1 LGIPPEAKFRQDS
14 GVRKKRLEHRMK
26 PLLGFLG
33 LTTLASLAAVPACA
47 QNYPSRPITY
57 IAVFPPGGPTDILAR
72 LVAPRLGAALGQP
85 VLVENRPGAGGSI
98 GSAILAKSA
107 PDGYTIG
114 GGTSSSHASDV
125 ALYASLPY
133 DPIRDFAP
141 ITVLATLPNVLV
153 VHPRLKVG
161 SVDELIAL
169 LKANPNKYSF
179 GSGGNGTSEHFGG
192 ELFKKMAGVQ
202 MEHIPYKGSGV
213 LLPDLLAGEPAIAFL
228 NMIAISSHVKSGRL
242 RALAVTSAKRSSIF
256 PDVPTME
263 EAGLAGYDLT
273 GWQALFAPA
282 GTPHKIVDRLYSEVA
297 KILHEPDV
305 VSRIHELG
313 AEPGG
318 MPPQDLANLIRAD
331 IPRLG
336 KIVKESGA
344 RVD

>member
-1 LGIPPEAKFRQDS
+1 VSRFVGY
-14 GVRKKRLEHRMK
+14 
-26 PLLGFLG
+26 LG
-33 LTTLASLAAVPACA
+33 LTLSAFALSALPAQA
-47 QNYPSRPITY
+47 EDYPNKPIRY

-72 LVAPRLGAALGQP
+72 LVAPKLGTALGQP
-85 VLVENRPGAGGSI
+85 VVVENRPGAGGSI
-98 GSAILAKSA
+98 GSAILAKSP

-125 ALYASLPY
+125 ALYSKLPY
-133 DPIRDFAP
+133 DPVSDFAP

-153 VHPRLKVG
+153 VHPRLNVG
-161 SVDELIAL
+161 SVSELVAL
-169 LKANPNKYSF
+169 LKANPNKYGF

-192 ELFKKMAGVQ
+192 ELFKKMAGVEIQ
-202 MEHIPYKGSGV
+202 HVPYKGSGL
-213 LLPDLLAGEPAIAFL
+213 LLPDLLAGDPPMAFL
-228 NMIAISSHVKSGRL
+228 NIVAVSPHVKSGRL

-282 GTPHKIVDRLYSEVA
+282 GTPRKIVDRLYAEVA

-305 VSRIHELG
+305 VARIRELG

-318 MPPQDLANLIRAD
+318 MPPEDLENLIRTD
-331 IPRLG
+331 ILRLG
-336 KIVKESGA
+336 KIVKDSGA
-344 RVD
+344 HID

>member
-1 LGIPPEAKFRQDS
+1 MKRILTGLGWAA
-14 GVRKKRLEHRMK
+14 
-26 PLLGFLG
+26 
-33 LTTLASLAAVPACA
+33 LASIELLSPRALA
-47 QNYPSRPITY
+47 QDYPSRPIRY

-72 LVAPRLGAALGQP
+72 LVAPRLAAALGQP
-85 VLVENRPGAGGSI
+85 VVVENRSGAGGSI
-98 GSAILAKSA
+98 GSAILAKST

-125 ALYASLPY
+125 TLYPHLEY
-133 DPIRDFAP
+133 DPAKDFAP

-153 VHPRLKVG
+153 VHPRLKV
-161 SVDELIAL
+161 SNVRELVAL
-169 LKANPNKYSF
+169 LKANPAKYSF

-192 ELFKKMAGVQ
+192 ELFKRMAGVEI
-202 MEHIPYKGSGV
+202 EHIPYKGSGV
-213 LLPDLLAGEPAIAFL
+213 LIPDLLAGEPPIAFL
-228 NMIAISSHVKSGRL
+228 NMIAISPHVKSGRL
-242 RALAVTSAKRSSIF
+242 RALAVTSASRSSLF

-282 GTPHKIVDRLYSEVA
+282 GTPQKIVDRLYAEVA
-297 KILHEPDV
+297 KILRDPEV

-318 MPPQDLANLIRAD
+318 MPPQDLAKLVRTD